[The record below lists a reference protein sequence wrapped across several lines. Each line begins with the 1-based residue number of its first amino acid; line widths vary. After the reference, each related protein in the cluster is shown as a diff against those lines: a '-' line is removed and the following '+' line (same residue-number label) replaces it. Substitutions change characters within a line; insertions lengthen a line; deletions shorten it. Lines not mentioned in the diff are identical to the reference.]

1 MSMTST
7 IPGYRFGAAELAT
20 SPVTLEDLNK
30 LQQSVLFGDED
41 RQALAAA
48 GEILADQVEDILDVW
63 YGFVA
68 SHPHLV
74 QYFSNHQREPQGDYL
89 AAVRRRFGQW
99 ILDTCQREWDQDWLN
114 YQEEIAKRHHR
125 IGKNRT
131 DGAAAVDHIPMR
143 YLIAFIYPITATIRP
158 FLEKGGR
165 SAEETDR
172 MFHAWF
178 KAVTIQATLW
188 TRPYTNL
195 GDF

>member
-1 MSMTST
+1 MPTTS
-7 IPGYRFGAAELAT
+7 IPGYRYGDSSLPT
-20 SPVTLEDLNK
+20 SPVTLEDLDR
-30 LQQSVLFGDED
+30 LRQSVLFDDQD

-48 GEILADQVEDILDVW
+48 GEILAGQIDEILDVW

-68 SHPHLV
+68 AHPHLV
-74 QYFSNHQREPQGDYL
+74 KYFSNNQGEPIGDYL

-99 ILDTCQREWDQDWLN
+99 ILDTCRREWDQDWLN
-114 YQEEIAKRHHR
+114 YQEEVAKRHHR

-131 DGAAAVDHIPMR
+131 DGVAAVDHIPMR

-158 FLEKGGR
+158 FLENGNR
-165 SAEETDR
+165 SAEETEK

-178 KAVTIQATLW
+178 KAVTIQVTLW
-188 TRPYTNL
+188 TRPYAND